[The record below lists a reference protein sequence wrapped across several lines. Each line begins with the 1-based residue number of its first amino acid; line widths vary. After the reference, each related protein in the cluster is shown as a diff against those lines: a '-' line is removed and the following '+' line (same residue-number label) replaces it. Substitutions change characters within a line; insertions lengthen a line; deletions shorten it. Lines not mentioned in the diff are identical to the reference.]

1 MQKNLVFVHKDFYV
15 KADYWVKLRL
25 CSQLFHLFKICLL
38 LYQKKIFSVY
48 RYSNL
53 E

>member
-1 MQKNLVFVHKDFYV
+1 MQKNLASVHKDFYV

-25 CSQLFHLFKICLL
+25 CSQSFYLFKICLL
-38 LYQKKIFSVY
+38 YQKDFFSVY